1 MNLSRY
7 FYDLLDG
14 VFILDM
20 VIRGLIVFIIGTT
33 ALAMFLIINFLLLVA
48 L

>member
-20 VIRGLIVFIIGTT
+20 VIRGLILFIIGSAT
-33 ALAMFLIINFLLLVA
+33 LAMFLLINYLLLI